1 VNYYSNKHYW
11 EDQFLLGHVQ
21 GLCWLPTPETL
32 KLRSSRA
39 PSRLNNNLYWIMQLN
54 NRLDV

>member
-21 GLCWLPTPETL
+21 GLCW
-32 KLRSSRA
+32 RSQLQKH
-39 PSRLNNNLYWIMQLN
+39 LNYG
-54 NRLDV
+54 VKEPAAA